1 MGLLSWIKETCQDVK
16 EGIKTV
22 LNEVK
27 VKTADAVSRLATRTK
42 EWGGKV
48 KEAINNAGTKIGI
61 ILTPKRPYVPT
72 EQEKKKADECV
83 SLINST
89 FRSGIRNTLMNQ
101 PPEKRLETFQEFT
114 KQATQVLNLTNVK
127 LELENL
133 GASTMGGLNPETN
146 VFTLNAAMIACDNP
160 ELMEEQVFTVIHEL
174 THKRQFDA
182 IRDSANGK
190 PIDKYGYSERQ
201 IYEFARNWKCYIQPR
216 ENYEWYRKQPLEN
229 AAYGF
234 EDMVKAKYY
243 GINF

>member
-1 MGLLSWIKETCQDVK
+1 MGLLSWVKEKCQNIK

-22 LNEVK
+22 LHEVK
-27 VKTADAVSRLATRTK
+27 VKTADAVNRLADRTK

>member
-1 MGLLSWIKETCQDVK
+1 MGLLSWVKEKYQNIK

-22 LNEVK
+22 LHDVK
-27 VKTADAVSRLATRTK
+27 VKTVDTVNRLANRTK

-48 KEAINNAGTKIGI
+48 KEAINNAVTKIEI

-83 SLINST
+83 SLINRT
-89 FRSGIRNTLMNQ
+89 FRSGIKNTLMNQ

-114 KQATQVLNLTNVK
+114 KRATQVLNLTNVK

-133 GASTMGGLNPETN
+133 GATTMGGLNPETN

-182 IRDSANGK
+182 IKDYANGR

-201 IYEFARNWKCYIQPR
+201 IYEFAKNWKCYIQPR

>member
-1 MGLLSWIKETCQDVK
+1 MGLLSWVKEKCQNIK

-22 LNEVK
+22 LHEVK
-27 VKTADAVSRLATRTK
+27 VKTADAVNRLANRTK

-48 KEAINNAGTKIGI
+48 KEAINNTEMKIGI
-61 ILTPKRPYVPT
+61 ILTPKRPYEPT
-72 EQEKKKADECV
+72 EQEKKKVEECV
-83 SLINST
+83 SLINNT
-89 FRSGIRNTLMNQ
+89 FRSGIKNTLMNQ

-114 KQATQVLNLTNVK
+114 KRATQVLNLTNVK

-133 GASTMGGLNPETN
+133 GATTMGGLNPETN

-182 IRDSANGK
+182 IKDYANGR

-201 IYEFARNWKCYIQPR
+201 IYEFAKNWKCYIQPR

-234 EDMVKAKYY
+234 EDLVKSKYR
-243 GINF
+243 INH